1 MAFFKHSSR
10 YHNKQNT
17 AAHRPGIAGWEYAI
31 IPITLLIA
39 LVLWDLLVRWQN
51 YPTFLL
57 PSPRDVVERFS
68 DVLSDGTLLY
78 HISITLTEVLE
89 GLALGLTVALF
100 LGYVLAKSPLV
111 ERILSPYLVASQ
123 AIPIVALAPLLV
135 IWFGTGSLSKVLV
148 CALTLFFPVLINT
161 VVAVRSVPQELDELM
176 RSLGSTRWQR
186 FRLLEIPAALPV
198 LLAGIKVGVTL
209 SVIGAVVGEFVAAD
223 RGLGY
228 LINLARGLFDTSLL
242 FVALI
247 TLMIV
252 ALILYF
258 AVDTLEKRLLSRR

>member
-1 MAFFKHSSR
+1 MAWFKNVSGNEQNNKTHSI
-10 YHNKQNT
+10 
-17 AAHRPGIAGWEYAI
+17 PAGWEYVL
-31 IPITLLIA
+31 IPITLLI
-39 LVLWDLLVRWQN
+39 VIFLWDLLIRWQN

-57 PSPRDVVERFS
+57 PSPRDVASRFS
-68 DVLSDGTLLY
+68 DVLSDGTLFY
-78 HISITLTEVLE
+78 HIKITLAEVLE

-100 LGYVLAKSPLV
+100 LGYALAKSPIL

-176 RSLGSTRWQR
+176 RSLGATRWQR
-186 FRLLEIPAALPV
+186 FTLLEIPAALPV

-258 AVDTLEKRLLSRR
+258 AVDTLEKRLLARR